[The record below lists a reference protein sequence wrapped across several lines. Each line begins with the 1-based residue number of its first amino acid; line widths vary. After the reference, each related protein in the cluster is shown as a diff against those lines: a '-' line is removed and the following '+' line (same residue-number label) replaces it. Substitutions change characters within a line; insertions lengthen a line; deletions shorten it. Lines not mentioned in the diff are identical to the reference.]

1 LIYQGVEEE
10 NLDQK
15 SPGPPGWGLMQW
27 VSSSHITK
35 KQEMLKKQTPSIR
48 YKDIIM
54 ICCNED
60 NQHDIVY

>member
-1 LIYQGVEEE
+1 
-10 NLDQK
+10 
-15 SPGPPGWGLMQW
+15 LMQW

-54 ICCNED
+54 ICCKED